1 MEEIELERKWFKLY
15 INWSASH
22 WLEDLEPGPRLCW
35 PLILEYV
42 KCIGTRGQVAVKA
55 KRIASHFDVPEE
67 WITVLLEAAVNGDA
81 VKFDGRNL
89 IVNNWRRYQQDNTAP
104 ERMARYRSKKKEQ
117 QSESEVTP
125 SDRYATDVTR
135 NARNVTLVTAKNEK
149 ENEKEKEKERAR
161 DKTSRVDPVATLA
174 AKGSLLK
181 SFALP
186 AAPDSEAAERL
197 ATIRAQAGRS

>member
-1 MEEIELERKWFKLY
+1 MDEIELERKWFKLY

-67 WITVLLEAAVNGDA
+67 WITALLEAAVDGDA

-89 IVNNWRRYQQDNTAP
+89 IVNNWKQYQQDNTAAERKQRQRDREKATTKP
-104 ERMARYRSKKKEQ
+104 EMSRS
-117 QSESEVTP
+117 VTN
-125 SDRYATDVTR
+125 VTR
-135 NARNVTLVTAKNEK
+135 DACDSHNVTAKNEK

-161 DKTSRVDPVATLA
+161 DKKSGVDPLATLA

-181 SFALP
+181 PFALP
-186 AAPDSEAAERL
+186 AAPDPEAAERL
-197 ATIRAQAGRS
+197 ATIRAQAGRA

>member
-15 INWSASH
+15 INWAASH
-22 WLEDLEPGPRLCW
+22 WLEDLDAGPRLCW

-67 WITVLLEAAVNGDA
+67 WITALLEAAVNGDA

-89 IVNNWRRYQQDNTAP
+89 IVNNWKQYQQDNTSAERKQRQRDREKATNKP
-104 ERMARYRSKKKEQ
+104 EMSRS
-117 QSESEVTP
+117 VTN
-125 SDRYATDVTR
+125 VTR
-135 NARNVTLVTAKNEK
+135 DACDSHNVTAKNEK
-149 ENEKEKEKERAR
+149 ENEKEKEKENESAR
-161 DKTSRVDPVATLA
+161 DKKFGIDPVATLA

-186 AAPDSEAAERL
+186 SAPDSEAKEAL
-197 ATIRAQAGRS
+197 AKIRAQAGRA